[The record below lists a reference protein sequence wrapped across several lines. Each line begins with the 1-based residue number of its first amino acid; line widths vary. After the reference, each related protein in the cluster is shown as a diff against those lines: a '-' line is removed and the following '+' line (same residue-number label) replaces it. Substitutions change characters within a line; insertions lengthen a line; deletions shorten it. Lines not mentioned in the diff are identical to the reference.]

1 MTPRSNS
8 GPGTGQL
15 TLGGSGSPARVR
27 GELTAVVALVGV
39 TAVWGST
46 FVVVKDAVERMAV
59 MDFLAW
65 RFVIAALA
73 MLIVRPGAVLTLT
86 SRERGRGVL
95 LGLAL
100 GAGYV
105 AQTFGLERTPATVSG
120 FITGLFVVFTPLC
133 AGLLLRKRVGG
144 TAWVAVALA
153 TGGLALLS
161 LHGLSIGRGE
171 AITLLC
177 ALAFALHIVGLG
189 EWATSANAYG
199 LAVLQTG
206 TVGVLSLAVSAP
218 DTLAPPPDA
227 KVWGAVLLT
236 AIAATAVAFFV
247 QTWAQAHL
255 HPTRAAVVMTM
266 EPVFAG
272 VFGVTLGGDDLT
284 ARMVFGALLVLGAMY
299 LVELG
304 PRRGA
309 DAAVPRLEA

>member
-1 MTPRSNS
+1 M
-8 GPGTGQL
+8 G
-15 TLGGSGSPARVR
+15 
-27 GELTAVVALVGV
+27 ALVGV

-46 FVVVKDAVERMAV
+46 FVVVKDAIERMAV

-65 RFVIAALA
+65 RFAIAALV
-73 MLIVRPGAVLTLT
+73 MLALRPRSVARLGRV
-86 SRERGRGVL
+86 ERRYGVL

-100 GAGYV
+100 GGGYV

-133 AGLLLRKRVGG
+133 AGLLLRRRVGPV
-144 TAWVAVALA
+144 AWAAVAVATA
-153 TGGLALLS
+153 GLALLS
-161 LHGLSIGRGE
+161 LHGLSVGRGE
-171 AITLLC
+171 SITLLC

-189 EWATSANAYG
+189 EWSTAGTAYG

-206 TVGVLSLAVSAP
+206 TVAVVSIVASAP

-255 HPTRAAVVMTM
+255 PPTRAAVVMTM

-272 VFGVTLGGDDLT
+272 LFGVTVGGDDLT
-284 ARMVFGALLVLGAMY
+284 TRTVLGALLVLVAMY

-309 DAAVPRLEA
+309 EGAVQRLET

>member
-1 MTPRSNS
+1 VARTPD
-8 GPGTGQL
+8 L
-15 TLGGSGSPARVR
+15 VGSA
-27 GELTAVVALVGV
+27 ALVGV

-46 FVVVKDAVERMAV
+46 FIVVKDATDRMPV

-65 RFVIAALA
+65 RFGIAALVMVAIRPRAVRMLSRAARRQGA
-73 MLIVRPGAVLTLT
+73 M
-86 SRERGRGVL
+86 

-100 GAGYV
+100 AAGYV
-105 AQTFGLERTPATVSG
+105 AQTFGLQRTPATVSG

-133 AGLLLRKRVGG
+133 AGLLLRRRVDWASWLG
-144 TAWVAVALA
+144 VAVA

-161 LHGLSIGRGE
+161 LHGLSVGRGE

-189 EWATSANAYG
+189 EWSTARDAYG
-199 LAVLQTG
+199 LAVVQLT
-206 TVGVLSLAVSAP
+206 TVAVVSALAAAP

-227 KVWGAVLLT
+227 GVWGAILLT
-236 AIAATAVAFFV
+236 ALAATAIGFFV

-255 HPTRAAVVMTM
+255 TPTRAAVVMTM

-272 VFGVTLGGDDLT
+272 IFGVAFGGDDLT
-284 ARMVFGALLVLGAMY
+284 VRIVIGALLVLAAMF

-304 PRRGA
+304 PRHAA
-309 DAAVPRLEA
+309 DAQVERLES